1 MSTAQARPGGLVTA
15 VACPFRYPNG
25 KACTGHV
32 VRVDLHAAV
41 VVWLPRE
48 DGEWVC
54 ELSPSSRYRVYC
66 SEKGTHAA
74 VRRQMSFYLSNLPPA
89 LKQVILSASVTWPG
103 HRPLAGGPSRP
114 APPADVGS
122 TRRPVLDPDGASSIL
137 SRREED
143 AAVADA
149 PGDQRGLDQ

>member
-1 MSTAQARPGGLVTA
+1 MTSYNSSQNERRRGEGDDPRHQLSAVARNFAGEGRAIMSTAQTCPDGLVTA

-25 KACTGHV
+25 RACTGHV
-32 VRVDLHAAV
+32 VRVDLHAAM

-89 LKQVILSASVTWPG
+89 LKQVILSARVTWPG
-103 HRPLAGGPSRP
+103 HRSLASG
-114 APPADVGS
+114 
-122 TRRPVLDPDGASSIL
+122 
-137 SRREED
+137 
-143 AAVADA
+143 
-149 PGDQRGLDQ
+149 